1 MMETNIQ
8 KTDSGYKIFLCIFYI
23 SSFIMT
29 AIMLYGIF
37 HMFTEWQEKNIYV
50 LGEILVKTEI
60 PFKNFAKLTTWLFF
74 SSIISWYCV
83 SRIGWKRTVK
93 VDSWKMSLL
102 QLMLLSFSV
111 ISLYEVLYNF
121 TVLNSQITAG
131 IINGE
136 IPDIDSLV
144 ISYPD
149 SNRPWN
155 LIFATK
161 MFLAAFLISS
171 HAFYLSTRPRKNNVL
186 QNL

>member
-1 MMETNIQ
+1 MIKHLQ
-8 KTDSGYKIFLCIFYI
+8 KNEPGYKVFLYIFYI

-29 AIMLYGIF
+29 TIMLYGIL
-37 HMFTEWQEKNIYV
+37 HMFVEWQENNAYV
-50 LGEILVKTEI
+50 IGEVLVKTEV

-83 SRIGWKRTVK
+83 SRIGWKRTVII
-93 VDSWKMSLL
+93 DSWKMSLL
-102 QLMLLSFSV
+102 QLMLLGFSI

-121 TVLNSQITAG
+121 AVLNSQITAG
-131 IINGE
+131 IINNE
-136 IPDIDSLV
+136 IPDIDSLT

-149 SNRPWN
+149 SDRPWN

-171 HAFYLSTRPRKNNVL
+171 HAFYLSTRPRKSIK
-186 QNL
+186 Q